1 MFVAQGYVTAQDR
14 LWQMDGTRRYAA
26 GEMAEVFGPSWV
38 AHDKEQRILLLRAMA
53 ERAVAGLAPE
63 ERSRLE
69 AYARGVNAFIA
80 THRDRLPIEFRIL
93 RYSPGPWTPA
103 DSLVIGAHMVE
114 LLRTKS
120 PAFTKHL
127 QHCRLFR
134 LDDNGNRILMRE
146 YESRRVADY
155 YRRVYEARCHKQL
168 YWVEPAG
175 PEH

>member
-1 MFVAQGYVTAQDR
+1 MNPLLAMRRIDR
-14 LWQMDGTRRYAA
+14 ADIEL
-26 GEMAEVFGPSWV
+26 GERLISIEMSPADFSSRFG
-38 AHDKEQRILLLRAMA
+38 
-53 ERAVAGLAPE
+53 ERHSDHPPDWDA
-63 ERSRLE
+63 
-69 AYARGVNAFIA
+69 
-80 THRDRLPIEFRIL
+80 
-93 RYSPGPWTPA
+93 PGPVELWFFELPWGHKITLERHTYI
-103 DSLVIGAHMVE
+103 DWFNIYLESLEIEAVLDFLKLRDFKMHVDAHMVE

-127 QHCRLFR
+127 QHCCLFR